1 MLTPDFG
8 EELENVG
15 FPVALNLMEKSAC
28 RGERIDLSGKGLGEG
43 LLLCFSTG
51 THCLVSLWRLLC
63 LLEGGHPLCI
73 DTTCM
78 DVTLLVLGWTLAKIT
93 CV

>member
-1 MLTPDFG
+1 MLTPAFG
-8 EELENVG
+8 EELKNVG

-51 THCLVSLWRLLC
+51 THLPSLP
-63 LLEGGHPLCI
+63 LE
-73 DTTCM
+73 TSVFARMRTSS
-78 DVTLLVLGWTLAKIT
+78 VY
-93 CV
+93 